1 VSTLRERL
9 ERTPPGYQFSIG
21 RVLAIYAGL
30 MVTLLLAAL
39 DQTIVATALPKVV
52 SELGGISQYTWVFT
66 AYMLGSTVTVPLY
79 GKLGD
84 VHGRKPLFLVAIS
97 IFLVGSALC
106 GLAQNMV
113 QLVVFRAIQG
123 VGAGGLFPL
132 TLAMVGMIIPPRDRG
147 RYQGL
152 IGSVFAA
159 ASIIGPLIG
168 GFIVDNFSWRW
179 IFYVN
184 LPVGGVAMAVIMVTM
199 PRRRTKQEHSID
211 WLGAAI
217 LALGTTALL
226 LGLVW
231 GGRDYPWSS
240 PQVVGALAASVVLLG
255 VFALIERR
263 VREPILPFDLLR
275 NQTVASSVACMALVG
290 AAMFG
295 TISFVPLFVQG
306 VIGTSATSSGI
317 VLTPL
322 MLGAVITS
330 FLSGQLVSRTGRY
343 RPNTLFGPVVL
354 GIGMLLLAEMG
365 VGTTNGEA
373 ARNMVIAGIGLGSMM
388 QIFVLSVQN
397 SVPLRAMGSA
407 TALTQFSRSIGST
420 LGVTLMGVIVNQ
432 QLPANVQ
439 GEATIIHR
447 LPLAGRVALAH
458 ALHPA
463 FLAGAGLC
471 VLVFVI
477 SLLWVREVPLRRGVE
492 DEPVYGDEASPQ
504 PGTTAPGTTA
514 SVQPRK

>member
-1 VSTLRERL
+1 
-9 ERTPPGYQFSIG
+9 
-21 RVLAIYAGL
+21 

-52 SELGGISQYTWVFT
+52 SELGGITQYTWVFT

-84 VHGRKPLFLVAIS
+84 VYGRKPLFVVSIV

-106 GLAQNMV
+106 GASQNLW
-113 QLVVFRAIQG
+113 QLVIFRAVQG
-123 VGAGGLFPL
+123 VGAGGIFPL
-132 TLAMVGMIIPPRDRG
+132 TLAMVGMIVPPRERG

-152 IGSVFAA
+152 IGSVFAG

-168 GFIVDNFSWRW
+168 GFIVDNASWRW

-184 LPVGGVAMAVIMVTM
+184 LPVGGVALLVILVTM
-199 PRRRTKQEHSID
+199 PRRPYKQAHSID
-211 WLGAAI
+211 WLGAGV
-217 LALGTTALL
+217 LAAGTTALL

-231 GGRDYPWSS
+231 GGNEYPRASTE
-240 PQVVGALAASVVLLG
+240 VIGALLAAVVLLATFG
-255 VFALIERR
+255 VIESR
-263 VREPILPFDLLR
+263 VKEPILPFDLLR

-322 MLGAVITS
+322 ILGAVTTS
-330 FLSGQLVSRTGRY
+330 FISGQIVSRTGRY
-343 RPNTLFGPVVL
+343 RPNTLIGPVVL
-354 GIGMLLLAEMG
+354 GIGMVLLWRMD
-365 VGTTNGEA
+365 VHTTNAQA
-373 ARNMVIAGIGLGSMM
+373 ARNMVIAGIGLGMMM

-397 SVPLRAMGSA
+397 SVPRSAMGTA

-432 QLPANVQ
+432 NLPPSVSTTSVA
-439 GEATIIHR
+439 IHR
-447 LPLAGRVALAH
+447 LPAAGRLALAN
-458 ALHPA
+458 ALRPA
-463 FLAGAGLC
+463 FLLAVFLCAG
-471 VLVFVI
+471 VFVI
-477 SLLWVREVPLRRGVE
+477 SLLWVREAPLRTELEGVA
-492 DEPVYGDEASPQ
+492 VGDEASPQ
-504 PGTTAPGTTA
+504 PGTRAA
-514 SVQPRK
+514 AR